1 MRALTAEEIRMVS
14 EINEAAQGLDVI
26 GKAKVLGFI
35 GGLAAQVAP
44 AEPPRLLPELMGI
57 GAAQGAAI

>member
-1 MRALTAEEIRMVS
+1 MRPLTAEEIRLVS

-35 GGLAAQVAP
+35 GGLAAQAAS
-44 AEPPRLLPELMGI
+44 AEPPRLLPELMHI
-57 GAAQGAAI
+57 GAAQGATV

>member
-14 EINEAAQGLDVI
+14 EINEAAQGLDAI

-35 GGLAAQVAP
+35 GGLTAQVAS
-44 AEPPRLLPELMGI
+44 AEPPKLLPELMGTQ
-57 GAAQGAAI
+57 AAQGAMA

>member
-1 MRALTAEEIRMVS
+1 MRPLTAEEIRLVS

-35 GGLAAQVAP
+35 GGLTAQAAS
-44 AEPPRLLPELMGI
+44 AEPPRPLPELMGI
-57 GAAQGAAI
+57 RAAQGAMA